1 MDRLPRGS
9 HPALTFRDHHSSVHP
24 SCDPVTVLRFQ
35 SYSDA
40 IGRRKG
46 LRLLA
51 LGLCA
56 ALAGCSMGGGKDVPI
71 ATGSITPAV
80 EVEGP
85 LPQTLAYSDAAMMGQ
100 AASAAETQ
108 QAAPSG
114 FEWVNASTGSSGT
127 LQGLPTPAADPD
139 PSRACKAFNAMVT
152 SFGGV
157 HSYNGRVC
165 SRSDGQRTISID
177 APA

>member
-1 MDRLPRGS
+1 MRLF
-9 HPALTFRDHHSSVHP
+9 AL
-24 SCDPVTVLRFQ
+24 VLC
-35 SYSDA
+35 
-40 IGRRKG
+40 G
-46 LRLLA
+46 
-51 LGLCA
+51 
-56 ALAGCSMGGGKDVPI
+56 ALAGCSMGGGKDTPV
-71 ATGSITPAV
+71 ATGSIAPAV
-80 EVEGP
+80 QVEGP

-100 AASAAETQ
+100 AASAAEAE
-108 QAAPSG
+108 QAVPSG

-139 PSRACKAFNAMVT
+139 PSRACKVFNAMIT
-152 SFGGV
+152 SFSGV